1 MSILSK
7 SYIVIILAITVLTQS
22 CHSSGDIKLEQ
33 LAIDYFTDSILTNKI
48 FPYRDIKLYT
58 DGKVSG
64 ISNPI
69 MYSFED
75 SIRTLEKLKLSKY
88 YNGFINATNNIFSIK
103 IPSPIIDIKSDKDF
117 TLPNI
122 SMHYFVTVR
131 NNIKGENG
139 NNLIEIFLF
148 NKDRNE
154 CVIINIEIEETDEN
168 LLKVKSWKYDEPILF
183 HGYVV
188 DRHKGIIKIK

>member
-1 MSILSK
+1 MNILNK
-7 SYIVIILAITVLTQS
+7 SYIIIILTITVFTQG
-22 CHSSGDIKLEQ
+22 CHSSDNIKVEQ

-48 FPYRDIKLYT
+48 FPYKNIKLYS

-75 SIRTLEKLKLSKY
+75 SIRTLEKLKASKY
-88 YNGFINATNNIFSIK
+88 YNGFINASNNNFSIK

-139 NNLIEIFLF
+139 NSLVEIFLF

-154 CVIINIEIEETDEN
+154 CIIINIEIEKIDQN

-188 DRHKGIIKIK
+188 DEHKGIIKIK